1 MLVIIQIDCWEINV
15 KTMEQLKKLK
25 PVHLYLIG
33 ALTVNI
39 GVSLENS
46 PILHYSLFILGA
58 SLVIFGIVK
67 HFRE

>member
-1 MLVIIQIDCWEINV
+1 
-15 KTMEQLKKLK
+15 MEQLKKLK

-46 PILHYSLFILGA
+46 PILHYSLSILGA

>member
-1 MLVIIQIDCWEINV
+1 
-15 KTMEQLKKLK
+15 MEQLKKLK

-39 GVSLENS
+39 GVSLGNS

-58 SLVIFGIVK
+58 SLVVFGIVK